1 LDQHF
6 SNPVPRQKKGRRK
19 IMAQHKRAART
30 QGTTRKKVASSSRR
44 RTARRTGSRRRQ
56 SLMNSGMLAVRSGVS
71 GDVNAMQDEIRSI
84 AGDLQDRLAR
94 LNKIS
99 RKGAAHA
106 GEGVQDFIADTLSSL
121 TGRAVSRLTSRVQ
134 DRASDLTDEAAR
146 VGNKAIRRVTREVD
160 KRPLL
165 TLAIAAGVGYLA
177 GMAMNRD

>member
-1 LDQHF
+1 MAQ
-6 SNPVPRQKKGRRK
+6 QKK
-19 IMAQHKRAART
+19 AART
-30 QGTTRKKVASSSRR
+30 QGSTRKKVASSNRR
-44 RTARRTGSRRRQ
+44 RTARRARARRPQ

-71 GDVNAMQDEIRSI
+71 GDVSAMQAEIRNL

-94 LNKIS
+94 LNGIS

-106 GEGVQDFIADTLSSL
+106 GEGVQDFIADTLNSL

-146 VGNKAIRRVTREVD
+146 MGNKAIRRVTREVD
-160 KRPLL
+160 RRPLL

-177 GMAMNRD
+177 GMAMKRD

>member
-1 LDQHF
+1 MAQ
-6 SNPVPRQKKGRRK
+6 QKKAVR
-19 IMAQHKRAART
+19 AQNA
-30 QGTTRKKVASSSRR
+30 TRKKVGSSNRR
-44 RTARRTGSRRRQ
+44 RTARRARSRSRPQ

-71 GDVNAMQDEIRSI
+71 GDVNAMQAEIRNI

-94 LNKIS
+94 LNAIS
-99 RKGAAHA
+99 HKGAAHA
-106 GEGVQDFIADTLSSL
+106 GEGMQDFIADTLNSL

-146 VGNKAIRRVTREVD
+146 MGNKALRRVTREVD

-177 GMAMNRD
+177 GMAMKRD

>member
-1 LDQHF
+1 MAQ
-6 SNPVPRQKKGRRK
+6 QKKAVRVQN
-19 IMAQHKRAART
+19 A
-30 QGTTRKKVASSSRR
+30 TRKKAGSSNRR
-44 RTARRTGSRRRQ
+44 RTARRARSRSRPQ

-71 GDVNAMQDEIRSI
+71 GDVNAMQAEIRNI

-94 LNKIS
+94 LNSIS

-106 GEGVQDFIADTLSSL
+106 GEGVQDFIADTLDSL
-121 TGRAVSRLTSRVQ
+121 TSRAVSQLTSRVQ

-146 VGNKAIRRVTREVD
+146 MGNKALRRVTREVD

-177 GMAMNRD
+177 GMAMKRD